1 MAKRFK
7 FRISRLII
15 PCFRSCCSK
24 HPSTPLS
31 PFHDGDDFLWKKEDK
46 WHVIDKVPDHHH
58 TSTPSRRKVH
68 NSSSASGDALPLPS
82 PKRRYKKK
90 KKRTTTPRGRGRTSR
105 FSTSSADRS
114 CGLFSSDSYNDDEEE
129 TEALVSSSRSDTP
142 PPPNR
147 EHKLKQRK
155 EKPPVWWVAARVSA
169 FEGMMGWKV
178 EGKVRESVAVVKKSE
193 DPYHD
198 FRRSMMEMIV
208 EKKMFEQK
216 DLEQLLCCFLSLNST
231 KYHPI
236 IVQAFTD
243 IWKTLFCFS
252 ASTTSEFHSQ
262 R

>member
-15 PCFRSCCSK
+15 PCFRPCCPK
-24 HPSTPLS
+24 HPAST
-31 PFHDGDDFLWKKEDK
+31 DDDFLWEKEDK
-46 WHVIDKVPDHHH
+46 WHVIAKVYNDN
-58 TSTPSRRKVH
+58 TAPSRRKIH
-68 NSSSASGDALPLPS
+68 NSSVSGGSGPDDVLPLPS
-82 PKRRYKKK
+82 SKRRYKKK
-90 KKRTTTPRGRGRTSR
+90 RRTTPRGRSR
-105 FSTSSADRS
+105 VSTSSADRS
-114 CGLFSSDSYNDDEEE
+114 CGLFSSDGYDDEEE

-142 PPPNR
+142 PHKER
-147 EHKLKQRK
+147 ELTKKKRK
-155 EKPPVWWVAARVSA
+155 EKTVWRVAARLSA
-169 FEGMMGWKV
+169 FEGVMGWKV

-231 KYHPI
+231 KYHPV

-243 IWKTLFCFS
+243 IWETLFCFCINGNS
-252 ASTTSEFHSQ
+252 
-262 R
+262 